1 MNAHTLPLPWPM
13 YLAQALIVV
22 LVTMGFV
29 TYQTQTWQLAVS
41 LPRRSWRGRWRRIW
55 VPSLAIAL
63 ACLLFFDGN
72 GQSMPQTGLTFNAL
86 AVFILTF
93 IMFDADTNFLE
104 YALRGAMLIGVGAM
118 YYRGHYSQLG
128 FVTVLCFC
136 VAWFVVIWWL
146 RQAIRYNVFRHITAI
161 FSIAVMFWLTVPAYT
176 VGIRFTPAVKLQA
189 IGLSAAAIVVS
200 GVYLHNVHVNA
211 VRNAKARHNAT
222 YDALTNA
229 LTFAKYQHDVAEAFT
244 DAKREADHLA
254 VIAVDVDYFKAINDQ
269 YGHLVGNDVLTALAV
284 RLQAQLGDAARLYR
298 TGGEEFAIIAK
309 HADEQAALQLA
320 RQCWQAVREAP
331 LVSGQYQIQCTL
343 SCGVTNLRH
352 SDAEVQQLL
361 KRADT
366 NLYQSKQRGRD
377 TITMAG
383 QAATTMRPE
392 RAIETYS
399 YFTQRIVDLN
409 QNLAV
414 IANEVKLAHYQRAE
428 ETWKVVTHPQPLAVK
443 LPFLQE
449 ATRMNPDERM
459 SLYLALDEFYDPK
472 IAAQLQQFMQGE
484 AVPKLLW
491 LNLTRLPDPKKLAT
505 AMQWYQPLDIRVL
518 LEVAD
523 FKHNAAQISALLPQI
538 DGLKLTLAGLREAF
552 ADDQAAEAG
561 MIAWYQRCRRNHTD
575 VIFAGIE
582 NSVDASYVQD
592 VLHGHLAQGD
602 IFDRPELPRLA

>member
-29 TYQTQTWQLAVS
+29 TYQTRTWQLAVA
-41 LPRRSWRGRWRRIW
+41 LPRNSWRGRWRRFW
-55 VPSLAIAL
+55 VPGLAIAL
-63 ACLLFFDGN
+63 AGLLFVDGN

-93 IMFDADTNFLE
+93 VMFDNDISLLE
-104 YALRGAMLIGVGAM
+104 YLCRGAMLIGIGGM
-118 YYRGHYSQLG
+118 YYRGHYAELG
-128 FVTVLCFC
+128 FLTVICFC
-136 VAWFVVIWWL
+136 AVWFAVIWWL
-146 RQAIRYNVFRHITAI
+146 GHAIRYNIFRHILAI
-161 FSIAVMFWLTVPAYT
+161 FSIAVMFWLTVPEYT
-176 VGIRFTPAVKLQA
+176 VGIHFTPAVKLQA
-189 IGLSAAAIVVS
+189 IGLSAVAIVVS
-200 GVYLHNVHVNA
+200 GVYLHDVHVDA
-211 VRNAKARHNAT
+211 VRNARARHNAT

-229 LTFAKYQHDVAEAFT
+229 LTFARYQRDIAEAFT
-244 DAKREADHLA
+244 TAKNGADELA
-254 VIAVDVDYFKAINDQ
+254 IIALDVDYFKVINDQ
-269 YGHLVGNDVLTALAV
+269 YGHLVGNDVLTALAK
-284 RLQAQLGDAARLYR
+284 RLQAQLADDARLYR
-298 TGGEEFAIIAK
+298 TGGEEFAIIAQ
-309 HADEQAALQLA
+309 HADEQAALALA
-320 RQCWQAVREAP
+320 RQCWQAIREAP
-331 LVSGQYQIQCTL
+331 LISGQYQIQCTI

-352 SDAEVQQLL
+352 SDQDVQQLL

-383 QAATTMRPE
+383 QAATTTRPE
-392 RAIETYS
+392 RAMETYS

-414 IANEVKLAHYQRAE
+414 IANEVKLAHYQRAD
-428 ETWKVVTHPQPLAVK
+428 ETWEVVTHPQPLAVK
-443 LPFLQE
+443 LPFLKE

-459 SLYLALDEFYDPK
+459 SLYLALDEFYDPQITK
-472 IAAQLQQFMQGE
+472 QLAAFMQGD

-491 LNLTRLPDPKKLAT
+491 LNLTSLPDPKQLAVC
-505 AMQWYQPLDIRVL
+505 MQRYQKLDIRVL

-523 FKHNAAQISALLPQI
+523 FKHNAAKISKLLPQI
-538 DGLKLTLAGLREAF
+538 DGLKLTLADLREAF

-561 MIAWYQRCRRNHTD
+561 MVAWYQRCRANHTD

-582 NSVDASYVQD
+582 NSVDAAYVSD
-592 VLHGHLAQGD
+592 VLHGHFAQGD